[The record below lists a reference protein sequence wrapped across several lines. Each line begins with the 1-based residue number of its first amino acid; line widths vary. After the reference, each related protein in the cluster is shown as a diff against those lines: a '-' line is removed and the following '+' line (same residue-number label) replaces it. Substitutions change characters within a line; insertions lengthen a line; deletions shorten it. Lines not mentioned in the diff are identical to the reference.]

1 MLLIHLQLASNKF
14 RYIDITAMTTK
25 TINQQLLVEKVIIQ
39 ALVNRS
45 IFFGGQWEDQNPY
58 H

>member
-1 MLLIHLQLASNKF
+1 
-14 RYIDITAMTTK
+14 MTTK